1 MRYGRWKWGR
11 VDGVDSPRW
20 RLDSSERERERERES
35 ETEIL
40 LVIVVSNLFGAV
52 RN

>member
-11 VDGVDSPRW
+11 VDRVDSPRW
-20 RLDSSERERERERES
+20 RLDSSERERERE
-35 ETEIL
+35 IL